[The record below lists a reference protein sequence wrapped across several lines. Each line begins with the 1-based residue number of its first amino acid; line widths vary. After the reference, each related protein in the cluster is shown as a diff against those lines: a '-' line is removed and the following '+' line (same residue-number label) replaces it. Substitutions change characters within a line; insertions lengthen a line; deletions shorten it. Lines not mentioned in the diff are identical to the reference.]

1 MKHNKPL
8 ILSAFS
14 IIAVLFFILEN
25 FLPKPLPFFRI
36 GLANIF
42 VLLIMIKIDLFSAL
56 IVSLSKIILGNL
68 FSGLLFTPVI
78 LFSLLS
84 SLVALLAMYL
94 STRSKI
100 GFSLIGISIIGALF
114 HNITQLG
121 VAYVLLIR
129 NARIFTLFPIMVVL
143 ALITGIITGF
153 IATILN
159 NKLQFDSILHRET
172 SLQRD

>member
-56 IVSLSKIILGNL
+56 IVSLSKVILGNL

-121 VAYVLLIR
+121 VAYFLLIR

>member
-14 IIAVLFFILEN
+14 VMAVIFFVIEN
-25 FLPKPLPFFRI
+25 FLPKPVPFFRI
-36 GLANIF
+36 GIANVF
-42 VLLIMIKIDLFSAL
+42 VLLILIKMNLFSAL
-56 IVSLSKIILGNL
+56 IVSLSKVILGNV

-84 SLVALLAMYL
+84 SIFALFAMYL
-94 STRSKI
+94 SIRSNI

-114 HNITQLG
+114 HNLTQLG
-121 VAYVLLIR
+121 VAYILLIR

-159 NKLQFDSILHRET
+159 NKLQFDSIFQRET
-172 SLQRD
+172 TL

>member
-1 MKHNKPL
+1 
-8 ILSAFS
+8 
-14 IIAVLFFILEN
+14 
-25 FLPKPLPFFRI
+25 
-36 GLANIF
+36 
-42 VLLIMIKIDLFSAL
+42 MIKIDLFSAL
-56 IVSLSKIILGNL
+56 IVSLSKVILGNL